1 MELNEI
7 LQIALRGGASDIHLK
22 AGLPPMFRVDGSLVP
37 LKDGKRLPPEEVA
50 RMAFGI
56 MNEFQKEKFKQ
67 SNEVDLAYGVPG
79 LGRFRVNVFQQ
90 RGTIG
95 AVMRVIPT
103 KVMAIKE
110 LMLPPILEKICLDE
124 RGLIL
129 VTGTTGSGK
138 STTLAAMIDHI
149 NATETNHIMTIE
161 DPIEFLIRDKRSIVN
176 QREVGVD
183 TMSFAQALKSALR
196 QDPDVILV
204 GEMRDHETIETALA
218 AAETGHL
225 VMSTLHTLDATETIN
240 RIVSAFPPYQQKQV
254 RIQLAS
260 VLKAVVSQRLI
271 PRADGKGRVAAVE
284 VLRCTARVKE
294 LIEDKDR
301 TKEIPDAISQGF
313 DTYGMQTFDQSLM
326 SLVKQGLV
334 TYEEAHRQATN
345 PDDFALRFS
354 GISATSDSK
363 WDNFDGSGSKPVPGS
378 ANFGQQ
384 NQQPAPAATPARAAP
399 APAAARPGAPSSVPR
414 PGVPAAAAPTSRVGV
429 PAVGG
434 ARPAAPAPAPAPA
447 PAAPKAPAPDDDFQI
462 ERF

>member
-56 MNEFQKEKFKQ
+56 MNEFQKEKFKTA
-67 SNEVDLAYGVPG
+67 NEVDLAYGVPG

-95 AVMRVIPT
+95 AVLRVIPF
-103 KVMAIKE
+103 KIMSIKE
-110 LMLPPILEKICLDE
+110 LSLPPVLEKISLEE

-149 NATETNHIMTIE
+149 NANETNHVITIE

-183 TMSFAQALKSALR
+183 TMSFGQAVKSALR

-204 GEMRDHETIETALA
+204 GEMRDMETIETAML

-225 VMSTLHTLDATETIN
+225 VMSTLHTLDAAETIN
-240 RIVSAFPPYQQKQV
+240 RIISAFPPHQQKQI

-260 VLKAVVSQRLI
+260 VLRAVVSQRLV
-271 PRADGKGRVAAVE
+271 PKADGKGRVAAVE
-284 VLRCTARVKE
+284 IMKTTARIKE

-301 TKEIPDAISQGF
+301 TKEIPDAIAQGHVA
-313 DTYGMQTFDQSLM
+313 YGMQTFDQSLM
-326 SLVKQGLV
+326 MLVRNQMV
-334 TYEEAHRQATN
+334 TYQEALRQASN
-345 PDDFALRFS
+345 PDDFALRYQGVS
-354 GISATSDSK
+354 STSDSK
-363 WDNFDGSGSKPVPGS
+363 WDDFDNKTNEPRAAPGS
-378 ANFGQQ
+378 AAYVQQ
-384 NQQPAPAATPARAAP
+384 MNSQANQSPAPPPPMSARSPSAPSAAVQRTQALPVS
-399 APAAARPGAPSSVPR
+399 APSS
-414 PGVPAAAAPTSRVGV
+414 ATQAP
-429 PAVGG
+429 PK
-434 ARPAAPAPAPAPA
+434 PPPAPAPA
-447 PAAPKAPAPDDDFQI
+447 PAAPGGDDDFQI

>member
-56 MNEFQKEKFKQ
+56 MNEFQKDKFKT

-95 AVMRVIPT
+95 AVLRVIPF
-103 KVMAIKE
+103 KIMSVKE
-110 LMLPPILEKICLDE
+110 LMLPPALEKIALEE

-149 NATETNHIMTIE
+149 NSMETNHIITVE

-176 QREVGVD
+176 QREIGVD
-183 TMSFAQALKSALR
+183 TLSFSQALKSALR

-204 GEMRDHETIETALA
+204 GEMRDIETIETALL

-225 VMSTLHTLDATETIN
+225 VMSTLHTLDASETIN
-240 RIVSAFPPYQQKQV
+240 RIISAFPPHQQKQI
-254 RIQLAS
+254 RIQLGS
-260 VLKAVVSQRLI
+260 VLRAVVSQRLV

-284 VLRCTARVKE
+284 IMKTTARIKE

-301 TKEIPDAISQGF
+301 TKEIPDAIAQGNIA
-313 DTYGMQTFDQSLM
+313 YGMQTFDQSLM
-326 SLVKQGLV
+326 QLVRGGLIM
-334 TYEEAHRQATN
+334 YQEALRQASN
-345 PDDFALRFS
+345 PDDFALRYQGVS
-354 GISATSDSK
+354 STADSK
-363 WDNFDGSGSKPVPGS
+363 WEGFDQKEGEDRAVPGS
-378 ANFGQQ
+378 MAYVQQ
-384 NQQPAPAATPARAAP
+384 MNAQAQKPGVALPMPTGAARNNLPPVGSAPVTTPAAAQPAARPP
-399 APAAARPGAPSSVPR
+399 APAAAAPK
-414 PGVPAAAAPTSRVGV
+414 
-429 PAVGG
+429 
-434 ARPAAPAPAPAPA
+434 PAPA
-447 PAAPKAPAPDDDFQI
+447 DDDFQI